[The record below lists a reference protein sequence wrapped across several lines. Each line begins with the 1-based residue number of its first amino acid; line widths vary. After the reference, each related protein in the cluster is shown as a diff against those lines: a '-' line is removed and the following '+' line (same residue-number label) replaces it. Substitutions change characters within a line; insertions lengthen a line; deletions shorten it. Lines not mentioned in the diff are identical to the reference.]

1 MSTKEFCRSAGT
13 ALISATALMIPQA
26 AIAQSAPGGADS
38 DAEYEIMVGGAVLF
52 TESPFEGEGTLSNP
66 IPLVRA
72 KFGPAY
78 LDGLEA
84 GVTFE
89 AASGPITPYISAFVA
104 ARVTPARDRQKLT
117 ADAGIRVGISGELGE
132 LSGEYRRDITG
143 EFKGE
148 EYQITYAYPINMG
161 SFTLIPSA
169 QINWLDQETAN
180 HMYGVTEGQRAKA
193 ISKNREVILPVAPIT
208 DKATNLGGTITAIY
222 SMGSGVTLIGVLS
235 GTYFDKSI
243 YQSPAIDQ
251 KWESTAILG
260 VAYAF

>member
-1 MSTKEFCRSAGT
+1 MNAKMPRCTVAPVLVSIF
-13 ALISATALMIPQA
+13 ALLIPHA
-26 AIAQSAPGGADS
+26 AIAQNASDGADS
-38 DAEYEIMVGGAVLF
+38 DSGNEIMVGGGVLF

-66 IPLVRA
+66 LPLVRA

-104 ARVTPARDRQKLT
+104 GRITPARDRQEFT
-117 ADAGIRVGISGELGE
+117 ADAGIRVGISGELGD
-132 LSGEYRRDITG
+132 LSAEYRRDITG

-148 EYQITYAYPINMG
+148 EYQLTYAYPMNMG
-161 SFTLIPSA
+161 DFTLVPSA

-180 HMYGVTEGQRAKA
+180 HMYGVTEGQRTKA
-193 ISKNREVILPVAPIT
+193 IRKKREVILPVAPIT
-208 DKATNLGGTITAIY
+208 DKATNLGGSITATY
-222 SMGSGVTLIGVLS
+222 SMGSSVTLIGVLS

-243 YQSPAIDQ
+243 HQSAAIDQ

-260 VAYAF
+260 IAYSF

>member
-1 MSTKEFCRSAGT
+1 MNTKMPRRTVAPVLASAF
-13 ALISATALMIPQA
+13 ALLASHA
-26 AIAQSAPGGADS
+26 ANAQNTLDGAGS
-38 DAEYEIMVGGAVLF
+38 GESNEIMVGTGVLL

-66 IPLVRA
+66 IPLIRA
-72 KFGPAY
+72 QFGPVY
-78 LDGLEA
+78 IDGLEA

-104 ARVTPARDRQKLT
+104 GRVTPARDRQKFT
-117 ADAGIRVGISGELGE
+117 ADAGVRVGVSSVLGE

-148 EYQITYAYPINMG
+148 EFQLTYAYPINMG
-161 SFTLIPSA
+161 DFTLVPSA

-208 DKATNLGGTITAIY
+208 DKATNLGGSITATY

-243 YQSPAIDQ
+243 HQSPAIDQ

-260 VAYAF
+260 IAYSF

>member
-1 MSTKEFCRSAGT
+1 MNAKMPRCT
-13 ALISATALMIPQA
+13 AATVLASIAATLAPQA
-26 AIAQSAPGGADS
+26 AIAQSASDGAGS
-38 DAEYEIMVGGAVLF
+38 DADNEIMIGGGMLF
-52 TESPFEGEGTLSNP
+52 TESPFEGEGTLNNP

-72 KFGPAY
+72 RFGPAY

-84 GVTFE
+84 GVTLE

-104 ARVTPARDRQKLT
+104 GRITPARDRQELT
-117 ADAGIRVGISGELGE
+117 ADAGIRVGISSELGE
-132 LSGEYRRDITG
+132 LSAEYRRDITG

-161 SFTLIPSA
+161 SFTLVPSA

-251 KWESTAILG
+251 KWESTAVMG